1 MHSMIIVELLW
12 LNVLCLVLL
21 RPPVRV
27 MASNLEIPSSD
38 EGFQVP
44 SSDDGGDF
52 PAAPEQE
59 VMKRPASKTHK
70 KKLKTDKKKYK
81 HYPGRSMHDCIMEMS
96 QNFQMDWLEVEEPAL
111 DTHVLWEVYC
121 PPRVAPLL
129 DPDLGNTDSFDAT
142 SGCTLAPDSLGL
154 KTMLRKYRQHNPKVV
169 LLSPP
174 CTWFSTLMYSNW
186 YRMLVEK
193 RELGA
198 KEGVWHLGVS
208 MGMAKEQCTNRR
220 YYLFEHPK
228 NAFSWQTQ
236 LVDTVPGEEVLF
248 DQCMVGLVDPE
259 GNPLNKGTKIKTNMP
274 RVVDVFKN
282 KLCDGSVHATHG
294 SIQGVC
300 QGYQM
305 SKWSQVYPPQMC
317 LMLAQAI
324 QDTLKDDM

>member
-1 MHSMIIVELLW
+1 MHSIIINIHIHVLPFNLVKGIMHSMIIVELLW

-52 PAAPEQE
+52 PAAPEPE
-59 VMKRPASKTHK
+59 VMKRPASKTDK

-96 QNFQMDWLEVEEPAL
+96 QNFQMDWLEVAEPAL

-129 DPDLGNTDSFDAT
+129 DPDLGNTDSFY
-142 SGCTLAPDSLGL
+142 PNSLGL

-186 YRMLVEK
+186 SRMLVKK
-193 RELGA
+193 RELGVQ
-198 KEGVWHLGVS
+198 EGVWHLGAS
-208 MGMAKEQCTNRR
+208 MMMARKQCKKKR

-228 NAFSWQTQ
+228 KQFHGRHNLLILY
-236 LVDTVPGEEVLF
+236 LVRRWNSTSVW
-248 DQCMVGLVDPE
+248 LV
-259 GNPLNKGTKIKTNMP
+259 
-274 RVVDVFKN
+274 
-282 KLCDGSVHATHG
+282 
-294 SIQGVC
+294 
-300 QGYQM
+300 
-305 SKWSQVYPPQMC
+305 W
-317 LMLAQAI
+317 
-324 QDTLKDDM
+324 

>member
-1 MHSMIIVELLW
+1 MHSIIINIHIHVLPFNLVKGIMYLMIIVELLW

-59 VMKRPASKTHK
+59 VMKRPTSKTDK
-70 KKLKTDKKKYK
+70 KKLKTDKKKKYK

-142 SGCTLAPDSLGL
+142 SGCTLAPGSLGL
-154 KTMLRKYRQHNPKVV
+154 KKCKGSTDSITRKWSSYR
-169 LLSPP
+169 
-174 CTWFSTLMYSNW
+174 
-186 YRMLVEK
+186 R
-193 RELGA
+193 
-198 KEGVWHLGVS
+198 
-208 MGMAKEQCTNRR
+208 
-220 YYLFEHPK
+220 
-228 NAFSWQTQ
+228 
-236 LVDTVPGEEVLF
+236 
-248 DQCMVGLVDPE
+248 
-259 GNPLNKGTKIKTNMP
+259 
-274 RVVDVFKN
+274 
-282 KLCDGSVHATHG
+282 HAHG
-294 SIQGVC
+294 SA
-300 QGYQM
+300 
-305 SKWSQVYPPQMC
+305 
-317 LMLAQAI
+317 L
-324 QDTLKDDM
+324 